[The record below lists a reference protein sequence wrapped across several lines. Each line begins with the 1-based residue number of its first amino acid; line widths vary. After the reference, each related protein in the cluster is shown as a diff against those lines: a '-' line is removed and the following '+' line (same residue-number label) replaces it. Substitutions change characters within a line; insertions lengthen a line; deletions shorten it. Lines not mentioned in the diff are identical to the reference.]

1 MDLQGC
7 HLWRNIIR
15 KKHFRHA
22 EEDGSPDGIYKSLPI
37 DIGLQKEGFRY
48 LKIKFDNVFQLV
60 DESSNTTN
68 LKTRY
73 LSFHELEVFS
83 EKEE

>member
-1 MDLQGC
+1 ME
-7 HLWRNIIR
+7 
-15 KKHFRHA
+15 A
-22 EEDGSPDGIYKSLPI
+22 ADGIYKSLPI